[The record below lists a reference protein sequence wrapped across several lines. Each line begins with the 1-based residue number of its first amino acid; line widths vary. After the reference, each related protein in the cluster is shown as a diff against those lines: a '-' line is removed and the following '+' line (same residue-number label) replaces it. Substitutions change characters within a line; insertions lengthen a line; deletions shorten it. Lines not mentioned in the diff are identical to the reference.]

1 MFATLLGRVKE
12 KVVLPQAPASTFL
25 TRVSKV
31 YAAMDF
37 SSVDKM
43 ESQSTETKKNLEVV
57 WKHIGAINY
66 LDSKYLLFVDTWESK
81 YLLFKNIWTP
91 GIYYL

>member
-1 MFATLLGRVKE
+1 MNSSTGQQGILNQKIYFFINFNSLGRVKE

-25 TRVSKV
+25 TRISKV

-43 ESQSTETKKNLEVV
+43 ESQST
-57 WKHIGAINY
+57 
-66 LDSKYLLFVDTWESK
+66 
-81 YLLFKNIWTP
+81 
-91 GIYYL
+91 